1 MNDLMPYNNHTKVF
15 TSYLRCVA
23 NIVIAVL
30 ICVKKKQPIFKK
42 LIEVKYYAHYLLLN
56 QNISYMT
63 NVMYSSIF
71 HIQ

>member
-1 MNDLMPYNNHTKVF
+1 M
-15 TSYLRCVA
+15 RCVA

-56 QNISYMT
+56 QYISYMT

>member
-30 ICVKKKQPIFKK
+30 ICVKKKAAYILK
-42 LIEVKYYAHYLLLN
+42 IDRG
-56 QNISYMT
+56 
-63 NVMYSSIF
+63 
-71 HIQ
+71 